1 MSDETGFET
10 DYDKLA
16 ALVKALGVGGV
27 VDAFPADLLAPTWR
41 ALLQA
46 GAIKGPDNVD
56 VSRVVVRLIGSTHD
70 RAARARAVEGRRVV
84 KSVVVFVDQWTASG
98 ELGQQLD
105 SEADVLARALD
116 TAYNQQTVDHEGP
129 GPEAPYLGPRVEQ

>member
-1 MSDETGFET
+1 MSDESGFET

-16 ALVKALGVGGV
+16 ALVKALGVGDV
-27 VDAFPADLLAPTWR
+27 IDAFPADLLAPTWR
-41 ALLQA
+41 ALLAA

-56 VSRVVVRLIGSTHD
+56 TSRVVVRLIGSHKLELLVPV
-70 RAARARAVEGRRVV
+70 RLKSGEVV

-105 SEADVLARALD
+105 SEADVLKRALD

-129 GPEAPYLGPRVEQ
+129 GQKPHI

>member
-1 MSDETGFET
+1 MRVPPMSDETGFET

-16 ALVKALGVGGV
+16 ALVKELGVGDV

-41 ALLQA
+41 ALLKA

-56 VSRVVVRLIGSTHD
+56 VSRVVVRLIGSHQIELLVPVRWKD
-70 RAARARAVEGRRVV
+70 VEYV

-105 SEADVLARALD
+105 SEADVLRRALD

-129 GPEAPYLGPRVEQ
+129 GQKPHI

>member
-10 DYDKLA
+10 DYENLA
-16 ALVKALGVGGV
+16 ALVKELGVGDT

-41 ALLQA
+41 ALLKA
-46 GAIKGPDNVD
+46 GVIRGPDNVD
-56 VSRVVVRLIGSTHD
+56 VSRVVVRLIGSHQLELLVPV
-70 RAARARAVEGRRVV
+70 RFKGGEMV

-116 TAYNQQTVDHEGP
+116 TAYNQQTLDHEGP
-129 GPEAPYLGPRVEQ
+129 GQKPHN

>member
-1 MSDETGFET
+1 MSDEPGFET

-16 ALVKALGVGGV
+16 ALVKALGVGAV

-41 ALLQA
+41 ALLAA
-46 GAIKGPDNVD
+46 GVIKGPANVD
-56 VSRVVVRLIGSTHD
+56 VSRVGVRLIGSHTLELLVPVRLKGD
-70 RAARARAVEGRRVV
+70 EVV

-105 SEADVLARALD
+105 SEADVLARALE
-116 TAYNQQTVDHEGP
+116 TAYHQQTVDHEGP
-129 GPEAPYLGPRVEQ
+129 GQKPHN

>member
-10 DYDKLA
+10 DYDQLA
-16 ALVKALGVGGV
+16 ALVKELGVGDT

-41 ALLQA
+41 ALLAA

-56 VSRVVVRLIGSTHD
+56 ISRIVVRLIDSHQLELLVPVRFKD
-70 RAARARAVEGRRVV
+70 IEYV
-84 KSVVVFVDQWTASG
+84 KSVVVFVDRWTASG

-105 SEADVLARALD
+105 READVLARALR

-129 GPEAPYLGPRVEQ
+129 GQKPHN

>member
-16 ALVKALGVGGV
+16 ALVKALGVGSV
-27 VDAFPADLLAPTWR
+27 VDAFPADLVAPTWR
-41 ALLQA
+41 ALLKAGVIQA
-46 GAIKGPDNVD
+46 PDNVD
-56 VSRVVVRLIGSTHD
+56 TSRVMVRLLGSHKLELLVPV
-70 RAARARAVEGRRVV
+70 RLKGGEVV

-105 SEADVLARALD
+105 SEADVLKRALD
-116 TAYNQQTVDHEGP
+116 SAYNQQTVDHEGP
-129 GPEAPYLGPRVEQ
+129 GQKPHI